1 MWYGSAVMELR
12 RSANP
17 SDRNRRRRLLNAIG
31 MSGKQMKKMLIW
43 ESATYIGGAI
53 VLTVT
58 MGNLLGWLICQAEI
72 VKNQWAFIY
81 HFTLV
86 PVIVCLP
93 LLILVAI
100 AIPLTFYKSICKKS
114 IVERLRVE

>member
-1 MWYGSAVMELR
+1 M
-12 RSANP
+12 
-17 SDRNRRRRLLNAIG
+17 LNAIG

-72 VKNQWAFIY
+72 VNLSLHIGTSNRVFA
-81 HFTLV
+81 
-86 PVIVCLP
+86 VIDFSGDCYSTD
-93 LLILVAI
+93 ILQKH
-100 AIPLTFYKSICKKS
+100 LQEKHCRTTSS
-114 IVERLRVE
+114 